1 MSNVVNS
8 TYSICYYKEKSRL
21 FNKALINVELFIP
34 DFSKTPK
41 LNLQYAF
48 KSLRE
53 KIFYDLM
60 LKYYH
65 VCSLFCQYCDS
76 LNFSVGVEAGAA
88 AIRGEA

>member
-1 MSNVVNS
+1 M
-8 TYSICYYKEKSRL
+8 
-21 FNKALINVELFIP
+21 ELFFP

-53 KIFYDLM
+53 KIFDDVM

-76 LNFSVGVEAGAA
+76 HTVL
-88 AIRGEA
+88 